1 MSLAFSLELEFG
13 WSLVTKHEWV
23 GTIKHGSAKPRDLEE
38 SNMLIFCWLAVFYLF
53 CHLCVCCLMKTGNDK
68 MKGIVPS
75 PVCTD
80 RKSSECL
87 ELNLDLPQLVDPTPL
102 ALLSPPLL
110 YQGSHSFYDSFPQ
123 ADTAHESYCLL
134 SYFYFYCCDP
144 WQQWGGKGYSAY
156 SSRLQCITAGKSQER
171 KAQGSCS
178 QHGRSHQQRDMNSL
192 LIPARLN

>member
-1 MSLAFSLELEFG
+1 M
-13 WSLVTKHEWV
+13 
-23 GTIKHGSAKPRDLEE
+23 
-38 SNMLIFCWLAVFYLF
+38 
-53 CHLCVCCLMKTGNDK
+53 CLLPDENRKC
-68 MKGIVPS
+68 IVPS

-123 ADTAHESYCLL
+123 AGTAHESDCLL
-134 SYFYFYCCDP
+134 SYFYFCCGDP
-144 WQQWGGKGYSAY
+144 WQQWGGKGYSTY

-171 KAQGSCS
+171 QLKAAVPSTATVTNRETWTACLSLLGSTSCLHSYRVQGPMPRGQWPLQLAVSSPVNLQSRQFPTDSLTGQADLSTIKAQFSGDS
-178 QHGRSHQQRDMNSL
+178 
-192 LIPARLN
+192 RLW